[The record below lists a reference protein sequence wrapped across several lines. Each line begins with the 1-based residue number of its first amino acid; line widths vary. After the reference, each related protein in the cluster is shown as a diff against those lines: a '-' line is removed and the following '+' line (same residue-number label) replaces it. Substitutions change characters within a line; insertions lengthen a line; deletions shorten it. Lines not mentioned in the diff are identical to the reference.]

1 MSAASPAVPGDK
13 ALREHGLLLQWIDV
27 VVVSCSS
34 HSDVSILRGRA

>member
-1 MSAASPAVPGDK
+1 MSAAARGVPGDK
-13 ALREHGLLLQWIDV
+13 ALLEHRLLLQWIDV